1 MEKENKKLESRQDVL
16 DVWVSKWAVF
26 VGKDVKR
33 AVYSWSY
40 AILIIFEEYTPT
52 FSIYDILYS
61 PESNFFEVMFEWNK
75 RMPPCWMSKTY
86 QEIVVFRGVYWEY
99 MKCSCSISSHP
110 LQYLLDNLNETLDF

>member
-61 PESNFFEVMFEWNK
+61 PESNFFEVMFWGLEEQHNPDIPERK
-75 RMPPCWMSKTY
+75 YIKQQCATALDQLTY
-86 QEIVVFRGVYWEY
+86 I
-99 MKCSCSISSHP
+99 
-110 LQYLLDNLNETLDF
+110 LDNISDTTS